1 MTENRGGLSKL
12 ALRLTLTAA
21 MAAALAGCG
30 SVADPT
36 SWFDDSTPPAT
47 TGQQPDLAAVPG
59 RPTPPTSAEQNVQVA
74 DSLAADRTQAQ
85 YSSDALRG
93 GTEAAAAP
101 PPANPP
107 PEQPLPE
114 ETAPQPGLE
123 GAPDGTTEAAAAPT
137 PAEPAPA
144 APEPAPETAT
154 PMQPS
159 SQPGTLPP
167 PAQMAGQQAA
177 SAAVPAYTAAPSV
190 QTQAVAAPASS
201 PSTPSAPVP
210 GAQAAMTTNGAL
222 GFAPSSAPPL
232 NPSVSQFVPASTIA
246 RYEQTAKLEPPKYP
260 AWSGSAGTPA
270 AVVTFPNDTTVLN
283 GEARE
288 QVRSAAQAFLS
299 RGGQGY
305 VRVVGHASRSTGN
318 LSAERLLS
326 VNFEHSQARARAV
339 ARALISAGV
348 PADKVLIDTAGS
360 PAAQAAAE
368 IYLQS

>member
-1 MTENRGGLSKL
+1 MTDNRGGLSRL

-59 RPTPPTSAEQNVQVA
+59 RPTPPSSAEQNVQVA

-85 YSSDALRG
+85 YSSEALRG

-101 PPANPP
+101 PPASPP

-114 ETAPQPGLE
+114 ETAPQPARE
-123 GAPDGTTEAAAAPT
+123 GAPDGSTEAAAAPT

-144 APEPAPETAT
+144 APEPAPQTAT
-154 PMQPS
+154 MQPS

-177 SAAVPAYTAAPSV
+177 SAAAPAYTAAPSV
-190 QTQAVAAPASS
+190 QTQAVPAPVSS
-201 PSTPSAPVP
+201 PSMPSAPVP
-210 GAQAAMTTNGAL
+210 GAQAAMATGGAL

-260 AWSGSAGTPA
+260 AWSGSAGTAA

-283 GEARE
+283 EAARE
-288 QVRSAAQAFLS
+288 QVRSVAQAFLS

-305 VRVVGHASRSTGN
+305 VRIVGQASRSTGS

-360 PAAQAAAE
+360 PAPQAAAE